1 MKKGQTKANSFLNDE
16 VKKTKALM
24 TAKQVTVCSLERSCD
39 RLYLS
44 LGVRLSANILDLFNY
59 TPKSFQYITETSFL
73 PLNTCIVTL
82 WIAYWLFLLT
92 TWTWTLNPIDNNYL
106 SREKKK
112 KRFVYLVFI
121 IKVLVLE
128 KICTCQVFNI
138 SLGLQS
144 CCVFRTWLT
153 NSHFSSKDKSRGF
166 LPPPPYFFN
175 SFFSYHFDS
184 HT

>member
-1 MKKGQTKANSFLNDE
+1 MKKWQTKANSFLNDE
-16 VKKTKALM
+16 VKRTKALM

-112 KRFVYLVFI
+112 K
-121 IKVLVLE
+121 
-128 KICTCQVFNI
+128 KICVF
-138 SLGLQS
+138 SFHYKS
-144 CCVFRTWLT
+144 ACTWKNMYLSSFQHLAGAAKLLRFQNLADKLT
-153 NSHFSSKDKSRGF
+153 FQ
-166 LPPPPYFFN
+166 
-175 SFFSYHFDS
+175 
-184 HT
+184 